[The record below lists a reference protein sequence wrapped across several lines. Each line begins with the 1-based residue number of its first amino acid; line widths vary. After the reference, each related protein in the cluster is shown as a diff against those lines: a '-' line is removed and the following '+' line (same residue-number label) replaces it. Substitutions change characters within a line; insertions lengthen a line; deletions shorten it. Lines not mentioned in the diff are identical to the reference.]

1 MLTTSNVGNINVLRE
16 LLGSV
21 FPEEMAQNLKWMS
34 EKEIKE
40 IINDMKGLHLQE
52 NRWVNWVKM
61 KKPLKIREFCVLV

>member
-1 MLTTSNVGNINVLRE
+1 
-16 LLGSV
+16 
-21 FPEEMAQNLKWMS
+21 MAQNLKWMS

-61 KKPLKIREFCVLV
+61 KKPLKIREFCVLVQK